1 MKWFINLAIRTKLF
15 LGFGLMVVLL
25 VMVTAVAYRG
35 IDMIREN
42 QKQLFEED
50 FARVID
56 IMDVQFSQTKIRLNA
71 ATELLVTQR
80 SAQESSIKDSNDR
93 IENIDR
99 LMQDLLE
106 REKNNAER
114 LAKIKELDTIRK
126 AYAETRNQQVVPL
139 VLSGKIEEAKKL
151 VIGIQAERNQR
162 INAIAEELV
171 GAEKAD
177 AQTAFTSSVQVANKS
192 ILIFVMVGIV
202 AVVLGIAIAMIL
214 NRMISSPLKE
224 ISRAAERIASGDLS
238 GDISKDDRKDEVGVL
253 AGTFRTMVSNLRDLN
268 REIGEGVNVLAS
280 SANEILATATQVGTG
295 ATETAAA
302 VSQTTATVEE
312 VRQTAQ
318 LSGQKAKHVSDS
330 AQKAAQVSQAG
341 KKAVGDTVEGMN
353 RIKDQVESIAE
364 NIVRLGEQSQAI
376 AEIAGTVADLAGQV
390 NLLSVNASIEAS
402 KAGEQGKGFLVVAQE
417 VKNLSVQSKQASS
430 QVRSILNDVQ
440 KAINAAVMATE
451 QGSRMVEAGSE
462 QASRAGESIQILAD
476 TIAESAQA
484 AIQVAASSQQ
494 QQVGM
499 DQLASAMESIK
510 QASVQN
516 VASTR
521 QAEGAARSLHDLG
534 QNLKRLVERYKVQ
547 A

>member
-1 MKWFINLAIRTKLF
+1 MKWFINLAMRTKLF

-25 VMVTAVAYRG
+25 ALVTAVAYRG
-35 IDMIREN
+35 IKTIREN

-50 FARVID
+50 FAKVVD
-56 IMDVQFSQTKIRLNA
+56 IMEVQFNQTKIRLNA
-71 ATELLVTQR
+71 ATELLVTDR
-80 SAQESSIKDSNDR
+80 PAQESSLKDSDDR
-93 IENIDR
+93 IKTVDG
-99 LMQDLLE
+99 LMFDLAE
-106 REKNNAER
+106 TEKNNAER
-114 LAKIKELDTIRK
+114 LVKIKELDTLRK
-126 AYAETRNQQVVPL
+126 AFVETRNQQVVPL
-139 VLSGKIEEAKKL
+139 ILAGKIEEANTL
-151 VIGIQAERNQR
+151 VTGIQAKRNQQ
-162 INAIAEELV
+162 INAIADELV
-171 GAEKAD
+171 SQEKND
-177 AQTAFTSSVQVANKS
+177 AQTALADSLQVANQS
-192 ILIFVMVGIV
+192 ILIFVIVGI
-202 AVVLGIAIAMIL
+202 AAITLGIAIALIL

-224 ISRAAERIASGDLS
+224 ISRAAERIASGDLT

-253 AGTFRTMVSNLRDLN
+253 AGTFRAMVANLRDLN
-268 REIGEGVNVLAS
+268 GEIGEGVNVLAS

-330 AQKAAQVSQAG
+330 AQKAVQISQAG
-341 KKAVGDTVEGMN
+341 KKAVGDAIEGMS

-364 NIVRLGEQSQAI
+364 NIVRLSEQSQAI

-440 KAINAAVMATE
+440 KAISAAVMATE
-451 QGSRMVEAGSE
+451 QGSKMVEAGSE
-462 QASRAGESIQILAD
+462 QASRAGESIQMLAD

-494 QQVGM
+494 QQAGM

-510 QASVQN
+510 QASAQN
-516 VASTR
+516 AASTR
-521 QAEGAARSLHDLG
+521 QAEGAARGLHDLG

>member
-1 MKWFINLAIRTKLF
+1 MKWFINLAMRTKLF

-25 VMVTAVAYRG
+25 ALVTAVAYRG
-35 IDMIREN
+35 ITTIREN

-56 IMDVQFSQTKIRLNA
+56 IMDVQFNQTKIRLNA
-71 ATELLVTQR
+71 TTELLVTQR
-80 SAQESSIKDSNDR
+80 SAQESSLKDSDDR
-93 IENIDR
+93 IKTVNG

-114 LAKIKELDTIRK
+114 LAKIKELDTLQK
-126 AYAETRNQQVVPL
+126 AFVETRNQQVVPL
-139 VLSGKIEEAKKL
+139 ILAGKIEEAKTL
-151 VIGIQAERNQR
+151 VIGIQAERNQK

-171 GAEKAD
+171 GQEKND
-177 AQTAFTSSVQVANKS
+177 AQTALTNSVQVANQS
-192 ILIFVMVGIV
+192 ILIFVVVGI
-202 AVVLGIAIAMIL
+202 AAIVLGIVIALIL

-224 ISRAAERIASGDLS
+224 ISRAAERIASGDLT

-253 AGTFRTMVSNLRDLN
+253 AGTFRAMVANLRDLN
-268 REIGEGVNVLAS
+268 REIGEGVSVLAS

-330 AQKAAQVSQAG
+330 AQKAVQVSQAG
-341 KKAVGDTVEGMN
+341 KKAVGDTIEGMS

-364 NIVRLGEQSQAI
+364 NIVRLSEQSQAI

-417 VKNLSVQSKQASS
+417 VKNLSVQAKQATV

-440 KAINAAVMATE
+440 KAISAAVMATE
-451 QGSRMVEAGSE
+451 QGSRIVEAGSE
-462 QASRAGESIQILAD
+462 QASRAGESIQMLAD

-510 QASVQN
+510 QASAQN
-516 VASTR
+516 AASTR

-534 QNLKRLVERYKVQ
+534 QNLKRLVARYKVQ

>member
-1 MKWFINLAIRTKLF
+1 MKWFINLAMRTKLF

-25 VMVTAVAYRG
+25 ALVTAVAYRG
-35 IDMIREN
+35 ITTIREN

-50 FARVID
+50 FARVVD
-56 IMDVQFSQTKIRLNA
+56 IMEVQFNQTKIRLNA
-71 ATELLVTQR
+71 ATELLVTDR
-80 SAQESSIKDSNDR
+80 PAQESSLKDSDDR
-93 IENIDR
+93 IKTVNGLIF
-99 LMQDLLE
+99 DLAE
-106 REKNNAER
+106 KEKNNAER
-114 LAKIKELDTIRK
+114 LAKIKELDTLRK
-126 AYAETRNQQVVPL
+126 AFVETRNLQVVPL
-139 VLSGKIEEAKKL
+139 ILAGKIEEANTL
-151 VIGIQAERNQR
+151 VTGIQAERNQK
-162 INAIAEELV
+162 INSFADELV
-171 GAEKAD
+171 SQEKND
-177 AQTAFTSSVQVANKS
+177 AQTALADSLQVANQS
-192 ILIFVMVGIV
+192 ILIFVIVGI
-202 AVVLGIAIAMIL
+202 AAIVLGIAIALIL

-224 ISRAAERIASGDLS
+224 ISRAAERIASGDLT

-253 AGTFRTMVSNLRDLN
+253 AGTFRAMVANLRDLN
-268 REIGEGVNVLAS
+268 GEIGEGVNVLAS

-330 AQKAAQVSQAG
+330 AQKAVQISQAG
-341 KKAVGDTVEGMN
+341 KKAVGDAIEGMS

-364 NIVRLGEQSQAI
+364 NIVRLSEQSQAI

-440 KAINAAVMATE
+440 KAISAAVMATE
-451 QGSRMVEAGSE
+451 QGSKIVEAGSE
-462 QASRAGESIQILAD
+462 QASRAGESIQMLAD

-494 QQVGM
+494 QQAGM

-510 QASVQN
+510 QASAQN
-516 VASTR
+516 AASTR
-521 QAEGAARSLHDLG
+521 QAEGAARGLHDLG

>member
-1 MKWFINLAIRTKLF
+1 MKWFINLAMRTKLF

-25 VMVTAVAYRG
+25 ALVTAVAYRG
-35 IDMIREN
+35 ITTIREN

-50 FARVID
+50 FAKVVD
-56 IMDVQFSQTKIRLNA
+56 IMEVQFNQTKIRLNA
-71 ATELLVTQR
+71 ATELLVTDR
-80 SAQESSIKDSNDR
+80 PAQESSLKDSDDR
-93 IENIDR
+93 IKTVDG
-99 LMQDLLE
+99 LMFDLAE
-106 REKNNAER
+106 KEKNNAER
-114 LAKIKELDTIRK
+114 LVKIKELDTLRK
-126 AYAETRNQQVVPL
+126 AFVETRNQQVVPL
-139 VLSGKIEEAKKL
+139 ILAGKIEEANTL
-151 VIGIQAERNQR
+151 VTGIQAKRNQQ
-162 INAIAEELV
+162 INAIADELV
-171 GAEKAD
+171 SQEKND
-177 AQTAFTSSVQVANKS
+177 AQTALADSLQVANQS
-192 ILIFVMVGIV
+192 ILIFVIVGI
-202 AVVLGIAIAMIL
+202 AAITLGIAIALIL

-224 ISRAAERIASGDLS
+224 ISRAAERIASGDLT

-253 AGTFRTMVSNLRDLN
+253 AGTFRAMVANLRDLN
-268 REIGEGVNVLAS
+268 GEIGEGVNVLAS

-330 AQKAAQVSQAG
+330 AQKAVQISQAG
-341 KKAVGDTVEGMN
+341 KKAVGDAIEGMS

-364 NIVRLGEQSQAI
+364 NIVRLSEQSQAI

-440 KAINAAVMATE
+440 KAISAAVMATE
-451 QGSRMVEAGSE
+451 QGSKMVEAGSE
-462 QASRAGESIQILAD
+462 QASRAGESIQMLAD

-494 QQVGM
+494 QQAGM

-510 QASVQN
+510 QASAQN
-516 VASTR
+516 AASTR
-521 QAEGAARSLHDLG
+521 QAEGAARGLHDLG